1 MTNARPT
8 SFFTSGQ
15 YSSPAEE
22 RAKYE
27 AFKKSLQAL
36 DDLNAHERAINGS
49 AVYGVNIFS
58 DLSYEEFKANY
69 LGTKIPANYAS
80 KRRLMQVAPA
90 AVHTTATEA
99 DWRGIYTTPVKYQGS
114 CGSCWYAC
122 TRLSIL
128 TSSHLSTFYFV
139 LLSYMCHHTLHHAGP
154 SLPWHRSS
162 QTPSWLALPLPPL
175 SCPHSR

>member
-1 MTNARPT
+1 MSNARST
-8 SFFTSGQ
+8 SCFTSGQ

-27 AFKKSLQAL
+27 AFKKSLQTL
-36 DDLNAHERAINGS
+36 DDLNAHERAINGT

-58 DLSYEEFKANY
+58 DLSFEEFKANY

-80 KRRLMQVAPA
+80 NRRLMQVAPA
-90 AVHTTATEA
+90 AAHTTATTA

-128 TSSHLSTFYFV
+128 TRSHLPTFFFV
-139 LLSYMCHHTLHHAGP
+139 PHSYICHHTSFHAGP

-162 QTPSWLALPLPPL
+162 QTPSWLVLPLPPL